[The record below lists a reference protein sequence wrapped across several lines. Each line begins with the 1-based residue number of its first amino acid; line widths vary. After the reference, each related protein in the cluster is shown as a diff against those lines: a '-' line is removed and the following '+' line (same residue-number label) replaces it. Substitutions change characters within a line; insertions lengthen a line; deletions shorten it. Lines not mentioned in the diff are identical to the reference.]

1 MRADRLLLGLAGRC
15 LLLAAVVLLATVPVY
30 VYVEPGWRPLVGRL
44 AAAFV
49 VGVCILSFRRALVE
63 RLALDGP
70 SPLDEAR
77 GRRAP
82 EPGIPHHFRDLVS
95 DVRAAL
101 RSRRYFEEGL
111 WPRLA
116 GYASRPLARPPA
128 RVGRGPSLADL
139 RAALDAIEKPR

>member
-1 MRADRLLLGLAGRC
+1 MRADRVLLGLAGRC

-70 SPLDEAR
+70 SPLDEVR

-82 EPGIPHHFRDLVS
+82 EPGVPHHFRDLVS

-111 WPRLA
+111 WPRLV
-116 GYASRPLARPPA
+116 GHASRPLVRPPA